1 MKEPGKISKL
11 DFKKFFFF
19 DEGKKSFFIIYYII
33 FCNIKLKYKLNKF
46 TECLIISSDEEHEN
60 EKSAK
65 LDKSGHQT
73 YMETEEGMNSED
85 LGIILKKE
93 PVITNQSATTSEGIE
108 GSIIS
113 ISSQISHSNLHYF
126 KFL

>member
-1 MKEPGKISKL
+1 MKMI
-11 DFKKFFFF
+11 
-19 DEGKKSFFIIYYII
+19 
-33 FCNIKLKYKLNKF
+33 

-65 LDKSGHQT
+65 FEKSAHRNC
-73 YMETEEGMNSED
+73 METEEGMNPEE

-113 ISSQISHSNLHYF
+113 ISSQISPLFYIIF
-126 KFL
+126 KLELQSL